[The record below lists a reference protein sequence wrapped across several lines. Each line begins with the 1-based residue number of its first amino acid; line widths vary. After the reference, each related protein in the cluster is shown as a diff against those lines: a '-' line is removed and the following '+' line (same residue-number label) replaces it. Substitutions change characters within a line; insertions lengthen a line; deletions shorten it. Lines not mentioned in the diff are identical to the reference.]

1 MPLKGTTQNLWFK
14 PKNGSKDWRPL
25 EVYKMGD
32 VVPFHIDGSEGDIPK
47 QPISCTFK
55 CKSDIPGW
63 LLFYRL
69 TGQYGCRR
77 NMKKVKA
84 YLRREQITRRRTM
97 RKQMTIKNLEINEKH
112 NL

>member
-1 MPLKGTTQNLWFK
+1 MPQKGSIQNLWFK
-14 PKNGSKDWRPL
+14 PKDGSRDWRPV

-32 VVPFHIDGSEGDIPK
+32 VVPFHIDESDGDIPK

-55 CKSDIPGW
+55 CKSNIPGW
-63 LLFYRL
+63 LLYYRL

-97 RKQMTIKNLEINEKH
+97 RKFQSKNNQL
-112 NL
+112 

>member
-1 MPLKGTTQNLWFK
+1 MPQKRATQNLWFK
-14 PKNGSKDWRPL
+14 PKDGSRDWRPV
-25 EVYKMGD
+25 EVYKLGD
-32 VVPFHIDGSEGDIPK
+32 VVSVRMEEGEGVAK

-55 CKSDIPGW
+55 CTSNVPGW

-69 TGQYGCRR
+69 TDQYGCRR

-97 RKQMTIKNLEINEKH
+97 RKFQSKNNQL
-112 NL
+112 

>member
-1 MPLKGTTQNLWFK
+1 MPPKGATQNLWFK
-14 PKNGSKDWRPL
+14 PKDGSRDWRPL

-32 VVPFHIDGSEGDIPK
+32 VVIKTEKSEDGIAK

-55 CKSDIPGW
+55 CKSNIPGW
-63 LLFYRL
+63 LLYYRL

-84 YLRREQITRRRTM
+84 YLRREQITRRRAM
-97 RKQMTIKNLEINEKH
+97 CKFQLKNNQL
-112 NL
+112 